1 MLPVTAAVRT
11 GLGFGG
17 LAVFL
22 ALLGVVGVANGY
34 WPQINPGAL
43 AAHGLA
49 APAGFMVA
57 RRTGRAW
64 AGALAGSIVAVTILA
79 AAAAGLAF
87 NLGESLIKFTQPVAT
102 TLLLG
107 GGLAGTALAVALG
120 AGFGL
125 AGAAVARFLLG
136 TMRRRIPL
144 PRIGAVRRFSPPQ
157 LAYLGAIALALV
169 VIPQVAGLY
178 WNQVLGSIGIYL
190 LMGLGLNIVVG
201 YAGLLDLGY
210 VAFFA
215 IGAYTMAILTS
226 PLHGIGLDFWL
237 AFPIAAAIGA
247 LAGVLLGIPVL
258 SLRGDYL
265 AIVTLGFGEIIRIF
279 SQNLTQLTNGPQGV
293 QAVAQPVVAGRT
305 LVDSKDFLYLIAV
318 ATLVVAISSLQLAR
332 SRIGRAWIALREDED
347 VARSLGIRAV
357 RYKLLAFAVGALFA
371 GIGGAIFAARQSA
384 IFPGDFTLLVSINVL
399 CLVIIGGMGS
409 VPGVII
415 GVGDPGRRARGP
427 ARGIRIS
434 PGRVRRP
441 AGGGDDT
448 APAGNAAA
456 PFQAGPG
463 PDCNQGRRGRFLLT
477 VANGEFFSARA
488 VTKRFGG
495 VVALDRFSIDIA
507 SGTIVGLIGPN
518 GAGKSTFFNVIT
530 GFEKADSGRIEFR
543 GRQIGGLAPEAVAGS
558 GIARTF
564 QNIRLFDA
572 MSVYENVQVGQHRLG
587 NASIIGALVSSPRAR
602 AQERASELRTWQLLD
617 LLGLAGA
624 ADERASA
631 LPYGL
636 QRRVEIARALA
647 ADPKLLLLDEPSAGM
662 SGVESAQLASLIER
676 LRSQLDLTVLL
687 IEHNMNV
694 VMSISDQVAVLNF
707 GSGIAAGPP
716 AMVRAHPAVIEAY
729 LGTGF

>member
-1 MLPVTAAVRT
+1 M
-11 GLGFGG
+11 
-17 LAVFL
+17 
-22 ALLGVVGVANGY
+22 
-34 WPQINPGAL
+34 
-43 AAHGLA
+43 
-49 APAGFMVA
+49 
-57 RRTGRAW
+57 
-64 AGALAGSIVAVTILA
+64 
-79 AAAAGLAF
+79 
-87 NLGESLIKFTQPVAT
+87 
-102 TLLLG
+102 
-107 GGLAGTALAVALG
+107 
-120 AGFGL
+120 
-125 AGAAVARFLLG
+125 
-136 TMRRRIPL
+136 
-144 PRIGAVRRFSPPQ
+144 
-157 LAYLGAIALALV
+157 
-169 VIPQVAGLY
+169 
-178 WNQVLGSIGIYL
+178 
-190 LMGLGLNIVVG
+190 
-201 YAGLLDLGY
+201 
-210 VAFFA
+210 
-215 IGAYTMAILTS
+215 
-226 PLHGIGLDFWL
+226 
-237 AFPIAAAIGA
+237 
-247 LAGVLLGIPVL
+247 
-258 SLRGDYL
+258 
-265 AIVTLGFGEIIRIF
+265 
-279 SQNLTQLTNGPQGV
+279 
-293 QAVAQPVVAGRT
+293 
-305 LVDSKDFLYLIAV
+305 
-318 ATLVVAISSLQLAR
+318 
-332 SRIGRAWIALREDED
+332 
-347 VARSLGIRAV
+347 
-357 RYKLLAFAVGALFA
+357 
-371 GIGGAIFAARQSA
+371 
-384 IFPGDFTLLVSINVL
+384 
-399 CLVIIGGMGS
+399 
-409 VPGVII
+409 
-415 GVGDPGRRARGP
+415 
-427 ARGIRIS
+427 
-434 PGRVRRP
+434 
-441 AGGGDDT
+441 
-448 APAGNAAA
+448 
-456 PFQAGPG
+456 
-463 PDCNQGRRGRFLLT
+463 
-477 VANGEFFSARA
+477 ANGEFFSARA